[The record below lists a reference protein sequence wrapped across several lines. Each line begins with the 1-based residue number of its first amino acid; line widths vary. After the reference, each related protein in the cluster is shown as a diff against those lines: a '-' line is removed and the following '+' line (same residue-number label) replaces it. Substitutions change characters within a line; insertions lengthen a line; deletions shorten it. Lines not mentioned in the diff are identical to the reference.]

1 MSLRDLYREYNGQV
15 QFILVYIREAHPT
28 DGWYMGNHDIRDH
41 QSMDERREVAGMC
54 EAALQYGIK
63 TYVDEMDD
71 AVSEA
76 YAAMPDRLYLVG
88 IDGQVFYAGGKG
100 PFGFKPGELK
110 EAIDRCLVKREAT
123 DEFSAT
129 A

>member
-1 MSLRDLYREYNGQV
+1 MSLRDLYREYNDQV

-88 IDGQVFYAGGKG
+88 IDGRVFYAGGKG